1 MCHGVDDVVDPRSK
15 RLRRILLGIMGTVG
29 PFPGVAVIL
38 IEAHRH
44 HDTPAVV
51 INAAPVWDGPILLIR
66 MMKRIVYNPW
76 HLNALVEVVQHVKDG
91 IAVLQLSQKYA
102 SWDSTPTE
110 ADIQG
115 FYSSEPDFFLVA
127 ELNRRIVGFVY
138 GRESTNVPDEVLRR
152 WRATKVGSVEVLA
165 VEEQYRRRGI
175 ATLLLNRLF
184 VVFRERG
191 IDTVTLSVPADER
204 GAKELYDKLGFE
216 TRGFFMKKTL

>member
-1 MCHGVDDVVDPRSK
+1 MRPAI
-15 RLRRILLGIMGTVG
+15 RRY
-29 PFPGVAVIL
+29 
-38 IEAHRH
+38 E
-44 HDTPAVV
+44 
-51 INAAPVWDGPILLIR
+51 
-66 MMKRIVYNPW
+66 
-76 HLNALVEVVQHVKDG
+76 EKDG

-110 ADIQG
+110 AGIQG

-127 ELNRRIVGFVY
+127 ELNRRVVGLVY
-138 GRESTNVPDEVLRR
+138 GRESKNVPDEVLRR
-152 WRATKVGSVEVLA
+152 WRATRVGSVEVLA

-191 IDTVTLSVPADER
+191 IDTVTLSVPGDER

-216 TRGFFMKKTL
+216 TRGFFMKKTI

>member
-1 MCHGVDDVVDPRSK
+1 VRPAI
-15 RLRRILLGIMGTVG
+15 RRY
-29 PFPGVAVIL
+29 
-38 IEAHRH
+38 E
-44 HDTPAVV
+44 
-51 INAAPVWDGPILLIR
+51 
-66 MMKRIVYNPW
+66 K
-76 HLNALVEVVQHVKDG
+76 KDG

-184 VVFRERG
+184 EVFRERG
-191 IDTVTLSVPADER
+191 IDTVTLSVPADESR
-204 GAKELYDKLGFE
+204 AKEL
-216 TRGFFMKKTL
+216 

>member
-1 MCHGVDDVVDPRSK
+1 VRPAI
-15 RLRRILLGIMGTVG
+15 RRY
-29 PFPGVAVIL
+29 
-38 IEAHRH
+38 E
-44 HDTPAVV
+44 
-51 INAAPVWDGPILLIR
+51 
-66 MMKRIVYNPW
+66 
-76 HLNALVEVVQHVKDG
+76 EKDG

-127 ELNRRIVGFVY
+127 ELNRRVVGLVY
-138 GRESTNVPDEVLRR
+138 GRESKNVPDEVLRR
-152 WRATKVGSVEVLA
+152 WRATRVGSVEVLA

-216 TRGFFMKKTL
+216 TRGFFMKKTI

>member
-1 MCHGVDDVVDPRSK
+1 VRPAI
-15 RLRRILLGIMGTVG
+15 RRY
-29 PFPGVAVIL
+29 
-38 IEAHRH
+38 E
-44 HDTPAVV
+44 
-51 INAAPVWDGPILLIR
+51 
-66 MMKRIVYNPW
+66 K
-76 HLNALVEVVQHVKDG
+76 KDG

-127 ELNRRIVGFVY
+127 ALNRRIVGFAY
-138 GRESTNVPDEVLRR
+138 GRESKNAPDEVLRR

-184 VVFRERG
+184 EVFRKRG
-191 IDTVTLSVPADER
+191 IDTVTLSVPADEN

-216 TRGFFMKKTL
+216 TRGYFMKKTL